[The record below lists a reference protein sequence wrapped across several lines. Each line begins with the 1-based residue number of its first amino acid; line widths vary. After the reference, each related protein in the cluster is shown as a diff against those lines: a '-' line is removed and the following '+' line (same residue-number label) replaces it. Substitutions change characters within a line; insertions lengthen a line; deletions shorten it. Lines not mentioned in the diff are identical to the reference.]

1 MWRTE
6 PPSWKAPPWRAW
18 RDDAGAEEHLQNL
31 HPGQA
36 GRASAEGHL
45 SLCGRGRVCGHY
57 GSLRLGQNHPDEYHW
72 LLGQS
77 HLGEYLLEGKD
88 IAQNSD
94 SKLSDVRLHSIGF
107 VFQSFY
113 LLSRQSALD
122 NVALPLLYAGVRRKE
137 RQAIAQKALE
147 RVGLGDRIHFK
158 PTQLSG
164 GQCQRVA
171 IARAIVNNP
180 KVLLA
185 DEPTGALDT
194 KSGEQIMEIFQKLN
208 EEGVTIVMITHEPEI
223 AAHARRVLHI
233 RDGRL
238 LEAQPTAT
246 PAGSAPA
253 ESGAVPAKPSGLGE
267 GVIPAEEFHIARKK
281 PAKAPQ
287 APKAPARPPVRE
299 ALPVQR
305 KPRQPAILIECS
317 LPLRQDLRNPQPA
330 VKEGTA
336 RMPKPAVQPVSA
348 QAQAVP
354 AAGSRKAAADISAAG
369 GSGDRA
375 ASGGFQAAPAGGL
388 WRADPH
394 RPGSAVSP
402 AEA

>member
-1 MWRTE
+1 MWLFPCCMPACAARSAR
-6 PPSWKAPPWRAW
+6 PLPKKLWSGWAW
-18 RDDAGAEEHLQNL
+18 ETGFTLSPLSFPAVS
-31 HPGQA
+31 
-36 GRASAEGHL
+36 ASG
-45 SLCGRGRVCGHY
+45 
-57 GSLRLGQNHPDEYHW
+57 W
-72 LLGQS
+72 
-77 HLGEYLLEGKD
+77 
-88 IAQNSD
+88 
-94 SKLSDVRLHSIGF
+94 
-107 VFQSFY
+107 
-113 LLSRQSALD
+113 
-122 NVALPLLYAGVRRKE
+122 
-137 RQAIAQKALE
+137 
-147 RVGLGDRIHFK
+147 
-158 PTQLSG
+158 
-164 GQCQRVA
+164 
-171 IARAIVNNP
+171 
-180 KVLLA
+180 
-185 DEPTGALDT
+185 PTGALDT

-317 LPLRQDLRNPQPA
+317 LPLRQDLRNPRPA
-330 VKEGTA
+330 VKEGPA

-354 AAGSRKAAADISAAG
+354 AAAPAKQRQTSQRP
-369 GSGDRA
+369 A
-375 ASGGFQAAPAGGL
+375 ASKQPRLGGFGAPIPTDLGAL
-388 WRADPH
+388 FP
-394 RPGSAVSP
+394 RPKRDRSET
-402 AEA
+402 AEHPLIPRTEF